1 MLHPHG
7 GLEIHVFYPRHH
19 VFRLQL
25 IWHWQELDLRNV
37 RRTQEIFQSGL
48 AKSVM
53 SRVFPEKKVAGRIF
67 DRILHTLQKI
77 LES

>member
-1 MLHPHG
+1 MFFIP
-7 GLEIHVFYPRHH
+7 VFYPRHH

-25 IWHWQELDLRNV
+25 IWHWQELDLRSV
-37 RRTQEIFQSGL
+37 RRKQEIFRSGL
-48 AKSVM
+48 AKIGV